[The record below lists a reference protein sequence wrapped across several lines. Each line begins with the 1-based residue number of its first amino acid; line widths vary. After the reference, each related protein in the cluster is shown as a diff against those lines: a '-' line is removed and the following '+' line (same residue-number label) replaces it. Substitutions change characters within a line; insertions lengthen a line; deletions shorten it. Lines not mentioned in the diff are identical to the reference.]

1 MTDLYNLAKPFLFL
15 LSPETAHKLT
25 IAGLRI
31 APTKLLF
38 PQKPDNPALKMRLWD
53 RTFPNPV
60 GIAAGFDKNAEAVG
74 KLFDMGFGF
83 VEAGTVTIKPQ
94 IGNPKPRI
102 FRCPKHRAVINRMG
116 FPNLGVAKFK
126 SNLEKFLSRKPRPNG
141 VLGLNI
147 GMNKDQTD
155 PAKDYTSLIRTLA
168 PMADYL
174 TINISSPNTPGLRN
188 LQEKGP
194 LTELLTAVLA
204 ERKTSCGIN
213 PPPVLVK
220 LAPDLSDE
228 QLKDIAGVLTDLKI
242 DGVILTNTTLARP
255 ADLPQNFANEK
266 GGLSGAPLT
275 DKATEMIR
283 KFYAMTGGQIPIIGV
298 GGICNAVDA
307 YAKIRAGA
315 SLIQVY
321 SGMVYEGPY
330 IACKIKKSLLE
341 LLKKDGFTHMEQA
354 IGADHKMMQTTSTEE
369 AYARSA

>member
-1 MTDLYNLAKPFLFL
+1 MTDIYNLAKPFLFL
-15 LSPETAHKLT
+15 LAPETAHKLT
-25 IAGLRI
+25 LLGLRI

-38 PQKPDNPALKMRLWD
+38 PQKPDNPAFKMRLWG

-74 KLFDMGFGF
+74 ALFDMGFGF

-94 IGNPKPRI
+94 EGNPKPRI
-102 FRCPKHRAVINRMG
+102 FRCPEHRAVINRMG
-116 FPNLGVAKFK
+116 FPNMGVAVFK
-126 SNLEKFLSRKPRPNG
+126 SNLEKFLSRKPRPAG

-155 PAKDYTSLIRTLA
+155 AAKDYTSLIRTLG

-174 TINISSPNTPGLRN
+174 AINISSPNTPGLRN

-204 ERKTSCGIN
+204 ERKASCGTN

-220 LAPDLSDE
+220 LAPDLTDE
-228 QLKDIAGVLTDLKI
+228 QLKDIAEVLMTFKI
-242 DGVILTNTTLARP
+242 DGVILTNTTLERP
-255 ADLPQNFANEK
+255 TELPQTFAGEK

-275 DKATEMIR
+275 RKSTEVIR
-283 KFYAMTGGQIPIIGV
+283 KFYALTGGQIPIIGV
-298 GGICNAVDA
+298 GGICNAIDA

-315 SLIQVY
+315 SLIQIY
-321 SGMVYEGPY
+321 SGLVYEGPY
-330 IACKIKKSLLE
+330 LAGKIKKDLLD
-341 LLKKDGFTHMEQA
+341 LLKKDGFTHLEQA
-354 IGADHKMMQTTSTEE
+354 VGSDHRMMQNTINEE
-369 AYARSA
+369 PYARSA